1 MRTRDFEH
9 TENMWIHCHA
19 IAIFVTH
26 ECLKFYWKFATAKW
40 LLSCTKN
47 SLAFFFLTQVFSF
60 VGHFPSNRFF
70 SRHTH
75 LLEASNVCL
84 SIEAIAPKKYD
95 LNKLNNWLF
104 YAWPNRLNHC
114 APKTDDNERK
124 RKNGTRKHGKDCA
137 PGRDKKVEVQCAF
150 VHFMYF
156 VVQSSYLMH
165 SL

>member
-1 MRTRDFEH
+1 MNT
-9 TENMWIHCHA
+9 
-19 IAIFVTH
+19 
-26 ECLKFYWKFATAKW
+26 
-40 LLSCTKN
+40 LSCNCNFRNAWMPQVLLEVCHCKMTFILYEKFFG
-47 SLAFFFLTQVFSF
+47 FFFLTQVFSF